1 MQKEVIMNIAQELIN
16 RERNNGLSQEDL
28 QQFIYEFLVEKNDLD
43 LLSKPF
49 FFRFLVSE
57 IDYELNK

>member
-16 RERNNGLSQEDL
+16 RERNNGLSQEKL
-28 QQFIYEFLVEKNDLD
+28 EQFIYDFLVEKNDLD

-49 FFRFLVSE
+49 FFKFLVSE